1 MLKVIVPW
9 HPGSSGVPGMDYVWK
24 EVSNAEDL
32 AHVSFVNSTYP
43 KNPRSYGSSPV
54 VFLYQVKKAS
64 QVPVHLTLVEL
75 RPRDE
80 PSHYLTYY
88 AKLEISKVVESGSA
102 LSTLLV

>member
-1 MLKVIVPW
+1 MLQVIVPW

-64 QVPVHLTLVEL
+64 QVPVHLTLVGTYYAF
-75 RPRDE
+75 
-80 PSHYLTYY
+80 HHLTYY